1 MDTSGVIKANLK
13 ALGESYDALRPFM
26 LKRLEAV
33 EALLQK
39 KRTAQQEA
47 LAALKEADFSLAA
60 ISRESQ
66 ISRTTLYNHGQLL
79 KRYIEYSA
87 KQADAEDPFAQLERA
102 ALDKADLQAQ
112 IALFMERDL
121 DAELLK
127 HENGRLTREVEEQQK
142 EILRL
147 HSKIM
152 ELNREIMDLKQRT
165 GVSRLESKA
174 TLSK

>member
-1 MDTSGVIKANLK
+1 MDTSDVIKAKLK

-33 EALLQK
+33 EVLIQQR
-39 KRTAQQEA
+39 RTAQQEA
-47 LAALKEADFSLAA
+47 LTSLKETDFSIAA
-60 ISRESQ
+60 ISRELQMSC
-66 ISRTTLYNHGQLL
+66 TTLYNHGQLL

-102 ALDKADLQAQ
+102 ASDKTDLQAQ
-112 IALFMERDL
+112 IALLMERDL

-147 HSKIM
+147 HSRIM

-165 GVSRLESKA
+165 GVSRFDSKA
-174 TLSK
+174 PLQK

>member
-1 MDTSGVIKANLK
+1 MDTSDVIKAKLK

-33 EALLQK
+33 EVLIQQ

-47 LAALKEADFSLAA
+47 LASLKETDFSIAA
-60 ISRESQ
+60 ISRELQ
-66 ISRTTLYNHGQLL
+66 MSRTTLYNHGQLL

-102 ALDKADLQAQ
+102 ASDKADLQAQ
-112 IALFMERDL
+112 IALLMERDL

-147 HSKIM
+147 HSRIM

-165 GVSRLESKA
+165 GVSRFDSKA
-174 TLSK
+174 PLQK

>member
-1 MDTSGVIKANLK
+1 MDTSDVIRAKLK

-33 EALLQK
+33 EVLIQQ

-47 LAALKEADFSLAA
+47 LASLKETDFSLAA
-60 ISRESQ
+60 ISRELQ
-66 ISRTTLYNHGQLL
+66 MYRTTLYNHGQLL

-87 KQADAEDPFAQLERA
+87 KQSTEEDPFAQLERVA
-102 ALDKADLQAQ
+102 SDKADLQAQ

-127 HENGRLTREVEEQQK
+127 HENGRLTREVEEQRN

-147 HSKIM
+147 HSRIM
-152 ELNREIMDLKQRT
+152 ELNRELMDLKQRT
-165 GVSRLESKA
+165 GASRIESKKP
-174 TLSK
+174 LPK